1 MKILKMCMLVMLF
14 AMNVAPYSEAENT
27 VSFMFPWGNPD
38 PCGGEDCGL
47 STEQDLNSITIAD
60 DEGFV

>member
-1 MKILKMCMLVMLF
+1 MKILKMCVLVMLF

-38 PCGGEDCGL
+38 PCGGEDCLG
-47 STEQDLNSITIAD
+47 SAEQGMD
-60 DEGFV
+60 V

>member
-1 MKILKMCMLVMLF
+1 MKILKTVVFVMLF
-14 AMNVAPYSEAENT
+14 ALSVGPFSEPENT

-47 STEQDLNSITIAD
+47 TSEQGVD
-60 DEGFV
+60 V